1 MNSEFRKTLPGT
13 QLDYFDARAAVEALK
28 PGAYV
33 TLPYT
38 SRVLAENL
46 VRRCDPATLNASL
59 NQLIERRRDLDFPW
73 FPARVVCHD
82 ILGQTAL
89 VDLAGLRDAIASQ
102 GGDPA
107 LVNPVVPVQLIVD
120 HSLAVEA
127 DGNDPQALAKNR
139 AIEDRRNEDRF
150 HFIDWTKLAFKNVEV
165 IPPGNGIMHQINLE
179 KMSPVVQV
187 LDGVAFPDTLVGT
200 DSHTPHVDAL
210 GVIAIG
216 VGGLEAENVML
227 GRASWMRLPDIIG
240 VELTGR
246 RQPGITATDV
256 VLALTEYLRQQKVVG
271 AYLEFYGAGA
281 SSLTLGDRA
290 TISNMAPEYGAT
302 AAMFSIDSQTID
314 YLRLSGREDEQVK
327 LVELYARHTGLWS
340 QSLSEVQYERVLSFD
355 LSSVVRNMAG
365 PSNPHARVATADLA
379 AKGIARQWDEVP
391 GQMPDGAVI
400 IAAITSCTNTSNPR
414 NVISAGLLARN
425 ANRLGLSR
433 KPWVKSSLAPGSK
446 TVALYLDAAGLTT
459 ELEQLGFGVVAFACT
474 TCNGMSGAL
483 DTLIQQEIIDRDL
496 YATAVLSGNRNFDG
510 RIHPYAKQAFLASP
524 PLVVAYAIAGTIRF
538 DIENDVLGIADGK
551 EIRLK
556 DIWPSD
562 EEIDAV
568 VQASVKPEQFRQVY
582 IPMFAID
589 EHTGPKVEPL
599 YEWRPMSTYI
609 RRPPYWEGALAGER
623 TLKGMRALAVLPDNI
638 TTDHLSPSNAI
649 MLDSAAGEYLA
660 KMGLPEEDFNS
671 YATHRGDHL
680 TAQRATFANPQLINE
695 MAVVDGKVQKGS
707 LTRIE
712 PEGQVMRMWEAIE
725 TYMARKQPL
734 IIIAG
739 ADYGQGSSR
748 DWAAKGVRLA
758 GVEAIAAE
766 GFERIHRTN
775 LVGMGVLPL
784 EFKPGTSRLT
794 LGIDGSETFEVTG
807 QRTPRA
813 TLTLVIRRSN
823 GERLEVPVTCRL
835 DTAEELSIY
844 EAGGVLQRFAQDFL
858 EATTGA

>member
-1 MNSEFRKTLPGT
+1 
-13 QLDYFDARAAVEALK
+13 
-28 PGAYV
+28 
-33 TLPYT
+33 
-38 SRVLAENL
+38 
-46 VRRCDPATLNASL
+46 
-59 NQLIERRRDLDFPW
+59 
-73 FPARVVCHD
+73 
-82 ILGQTAL
+82 
-89 VDLAGLRDAIASQ
+89 
-102 GGDPA
+102 
-107 LVNPVVPVQLIVD
+107 
-120 HSLAVEA
+120 
-127 DGNDPQALAKNR
+127 
-139 AIEDRRNEDRF
+139 
-150 HFIDWTKLAFKNVEV
+150 
-165 IPPGNGIMHQINLE
+165 
-179 KMSPVVQV
+179 
-187 LDGVAFPDTLVGT
+187 
-200 DSHTPHVDAL
+200 
-210 GVIAIG
+210 
-216 VGGLEAENVML
+216 
-227 GRASWMRLPDIIG
+227 
-240 VELTGR
+240 
-246 RQPGITATDV
+246 
-256 VLALTEYLRQQKVVG
+256 
-271 AYLEFYGAGA
+271 
-281 SSLTLGDRA
+281 
-290 TISNMAPEYGAT
+290 
-302 AAMFSIDSQTID
+302 
-314 YLRLSGREDEQVK
+314 
-327 LVELYARHTGLWS
+327 
-340 QSLSEVQYERVLSFD
+340 
-355 LSSVVRNMAG
+355 
-365 PSNPHARVATADLA
+365 
-379 AKGIARQWDEVP
+379 
-391 GQMPDGAVI
+391 
-400 IAAITSCTNTSNPR
+400 
-414 NVISAGLLARN
+414 
-425 ANRLGLSR
+425 
-433 KPWVKSSLAPGSK
+433 PWVKSSLAPGSK

-483 DTLIQQEIIDRDL
+483 DPLIQQEIIDRDL

-599 YEWRPMSTYI
+599 YDWRPMSTYI

-695 MAVVDGKVQKGS
+695 MAVVDGKVRKGS

-813 TLTLVIRRSN
+813 TLTLVIQRSN
-823 GERLEVPVTCRL
+823 GERVEVPVTCRL